1 MVDASDKLAASTRGL
16 LMGQRPAEGPSPHYR
31 AFISYSHA
39 DTGFAN
45 WLHRQLERF
54 RIAPAGEAG
63 AARLAPVFID
73 RAELAAGDLPAQV
86 RVALD
91 QSAALVV
98 IASPAAKASR
108 WVDQEIRLF
117 RDLHPNR
124 PILTALIDGE
134 PDAAFP
140 AALLHHGGQ
149 DFEPLAADFRK
160 QADGKRLGLLKIAAG
175 LTGQPLDRL
184 VQRDAQ
190 SRQRRVM
197 AITAGAVT
205 LSLVLAT
212 LLVLAQR
219 ARAEAEAQRADAEG
233 MVEFMLTDLR
243 DKLKG
248 VGSLSTM
255 DAVNQRAL
263 EYYARQDLADLP
275 DDSLERRARLL
286 QAMAEDDLRTA
297 AGRQRGQKQAFEAW
311 RVTGGLLERQPGSPE
326 RIFNH
331 AQSEYLLGYIAF
343 RTRST
348 DGNRD
353 LPKAKQHWGEYLNL
367 ANRLVASE
375 PANPRWQRE
384 QGYAQGN
391 LCAANLADPASPA
404 LARTHCTAAR
414 EIAERLWRQA
424 PSNLDNG
431 LDYANRL
438 AWEADALTALE
449 QYQPA
454 IALRRKQRE
463 IARTLGRDHP
473 KDARAIEA
481 EMLADLG
488 LAKLLAQASQP
499 DEARRVA
506 REARGLAERLS
517 QLDPANADWAGWR
530 ESADALIA
538 APPSPPSLQAGAQS

>member
-1 MVDASDKLAASTRGL
+1 
-16 LMGQRPAEGPSPHYR
+16 MGQRPAGGATPHYR

-54 RIAPAGEAG
+54 RIPSAGG
-63 AARLAPVFID
+63 SGTDRLAPVFID

-86 RVALD
+86 REALSR
-91 QSAALVV
+91 SAALVV
-98 IASPAAKASR
+98 IASPAARASR

-117 RDLHPNR
+117 RDLHPDR
-124 PILTALIDGE
+124 PVLTALIEGE
-134 PDAAFP
+134 PDSAFP
-140 AALLHHGGQ
+140 DALRHHAGQ
-149 DFEPLAADFRK
+149 DHEPLAADFRK

-175 LTGQPLDRL
+175 LAGQPLDRL

-197 AITAGAVT
+197 AVTAGALT
-205 LSLVLAT
+205 LSLVLAA
-212 LLVLAQR
+212 LLVLALR

-263 EYYARQDLADLP
+263 EYYARQDLAALP

-297 AGRQRGQKQAFEAW
+297 AGRDRARKEAFEAW
-311 RVTGGLLERQPGSPE
+311 RVTGGLLERQPRAPQ

-343 RTRST
+343 RTKT
-348 DGNRD
+348 ADGNRD
-353 LPKAKQHWGEYLNL
+353 LPAAKQHWGQYLNL
-367 ANRLVASE
+367 ANRLVAAE
-375 PANPRWQRE
+375 PGNSRWVRE

-391 LCAANLADPASPA
+391 LCAANLAVPASPP

-414 EIAERLWRQA
+414 EIAERLWQQA
-424 PSNLDNG
+424 PGDLDNG

-438 AWEADALTALE
+438 AWEADALAALE
-449 QYQPA
+449 QFAPA
-454 IALRRKQRE
+454 IDQRRKQRE
-463 IARTLGRDHP
+463 IARQLGRDHP

-488 LAKLLAQASQP
+488 LAALLGQTGQP

-506 REARGLAERLS
+506 RDARDLADRLAR
-517 QLDPANADWAGWR
+517 LDPANADWAGWR
-530 ESADALIA
+530 KNADALIA
-538 APPSPPSLQAGAQS
+538 APESPKPQQAGAQP

>member
-1 MVDASDKLAASTRGL
+1 
-16 LMGQRPAEGPSPHYR
+16 MGQRPAEGASPHYR

-39 DTGFAN
+39 DTAFAN

-54 RIAPAGEAG
+54 RIPAADGTG
-63 AARLAPVFID
+63 TARLAPVFID

-86 RVALD
+86 REALER
-91 QSAALVV
+91 SAALVV
-98 IASPAAKASR
+98 VASPAARASR
-108 WVDQEIRLF
+108 WVEQEIRLF
-117 RDLHPNR
+117 RDLHPDR
-124 PILTALIDGE
+124 PILAALIEDE
-134 PDAAFP
+134 PERAFP
-140 AALLHHGGQ
+140 AALLHHAGQ
-149 DFEPLAADFRK
+149 AFEPLAADFRK

-175 LTGQPLDRL
+175 LAGQPLDRL

-197 AITAGAVT
+197 AITAGAVA
-205 LSLVLAT
+205 LSLVLAA

-263 EYYARQDLADLP
+263 EYYARQDLAALP

-297 AGRQRGQKQAFEAW
+297 AGRERARKEALEAW
-311 RVTGGLLERQPGSPE
+311 RVTGGLLARQPQAPE

-343 RTRST
+343 RTRT
-348 DGNRD
+348 ADGNRD
-353 LPKAKQHWGEYLNL
+353 LPTAKRHWGEYLGL
-367 ANRLVASE
+367 ANRLVAVD
-375 PANPRWQRE
+375 PGNPRWQRE
-384 QGYAQGN
+384 PGYAQSN
-391 LCAANLADPASPA
+391 LCAANLAAPASPT

-414 EIAERLWRQA
+414 EMAERLWQQQ
-424 PSNLDNG
+424 PDNFDNA

-438 AWEADALTALE
+438 AWEADALAALE
-449 QYQPA
+449 QWGPA

-463 IARTLGRDHP
+463 IARALSRAHP

-488 LAKLLAQASQP
+488 LAKLLGQAGQA
-499 DEARRVA
+499 DEARSAALDA
-506 REARGLAERLS
+506 RNLADRLS
-517 QLDPANADWAGWR
+517 RLDPGNADWSGWR
-530 ESADALIA
+530 ESANALIA
-538 APPSPPSLQAGAQS
+538 APVPPPTDQAGAAR